1 MTLTRLNRYFWQE
14 ISFSIMLVLL
24 GLLAMFSFFDLLQE
38 LDSLGRGHYGINS
51 MLTYVALSIPG
62 HIYEVAPV
70 AVLLGIV
77 YTLGAM
83 AGNSELIVMRTSGI
97 SLQSIAMIL
106 LKIGLV
112 FAFVTFL
119 IGEIIAPISEKLAQ
133 RIRIQATDSVVA
145 QDFQSGLWIKD
156 GSSFVNVSSVMP
168 DTSLVDIRI
177 YDFDPQFKLKH
188 ISHAEKGYFQD
199 DHWVLS
205 NVTQTNINHSKQIQD
220 NSITSQFFKQTRW
233 ESLIRPELL
242 NVLLVLPEKMSA
254 WNLYSFIQYLH
265 QNGQRSTRYQVALW
279 AKLVYPLACLVMVV
293 LALPFGF
300 LQQRAGGIS
309 AKIFAGI
316 FLGVV
321 YQIMNRVFVHL
332 GVLNDWPPLVSA
344 ISPTLLFLLVGLGML
359 YYVERR

>member
-51 MLTYVALSIPG
+51 MLIYVALSIPG

-112 FAFVTFL
+112 FALVTFL

>member
-1 MTLTRLNRYFWQE
+1 MTLLRRYFWRE
-14 ISFSIMLVLL
+14 ISFNILLVLL

-38 LDSLGRGHYGINS
+38 LDSLGRGHYGINN
-51 MLTYVALSIPG
+51 MLIFVLLSIPG

-83 AGNSELIVMRTSGI
+83 AANSELVVMRTSGI
-97 SLQSIAMIL
+97 SLPQIASIL
-106 LKIGLV
+106 LRIGLT
-112 FAFVTFL
+112 FAFITFL
-119 IGEIIAPISEKLAQ
+119 IGETVAPISEKVAQ

-156 GSSFVNVSSVMP
+156 GSSFVNVKTVLPDSS
-168 DTSLVDIRI
+168 LIDINI
-177 YDFDPQFKLKH
+177 YDFDPQFRLRG
-188 ISHAEKGYFQD
+188 ISHAEHGKFED
-199 DHWVLS
+199 DRWSLI
-205 NVTQTNINHSKQIQD
+205 NVTQTNINHTKSIQQ
-220 NSITSQFFKQTRW
+220 SSVTSQFFKETQW

-254 WNLYSFIQYLH
+254 WNLYSFIQHLH
-265 QNGQRSTRYQVALW
+265 RNGQKSTRYQVALW
-279 AKLVYPLACLVMVV
+279 SKLIYPLACLVMVI

-309 AKIFAGI
+309 AKIFSGI
-316 FLGVV
+316 LLGVV

-332 GVLNDWPPLVSA
+332 GVLNDWSPLVSA
-344 ISPTLLFLLVGLGML
+344 VSPTLLFLLAGFGML